1 MNMKV
6 LVAALV
12 GGVVAF
18 LLGWLIWGTLLMGYF
33 EANMVHYEGLM
44 KAEGEMNL
52 GLMFLSNLTLSLL
65 MALLFQRMGIK
76 DLMGGAMT
84 GALMGGLFYLSVD
97 LGFLAMMNYF
107 ANLTTVVVD
116 MLANTVWTACIGAV
130 IGLLLG
136 RGKAAA

>member
-6 LVAALV
+6 LIAALV

-18 LLGWLIWGTLLMGYF
+18 LLGWLIWGTLLMGYY
-33 EANMVHYEGLM
+33 EASMIHYEGLM
-44 KAEGEMNL
+44 KTEGEMNL

-84 GALMGGLFYLSVD
+84 GALIGGLFFLSVD

-107 ANLTTVVVD
+107 ATTTVVLVD
-116 MLANTVWTACIGAV
+116 VLANIVWTACIGAV

>member
-1 MNMKV
+1 
-6 LVAALV
+6 
-12 GGVVAF
+12 
-18 LLGWLIWGTLLMGYF
+18 
-33 EANMVHYEGLM
+33 
-44 KAEGEMNL
+44 
-52 GLMFLSNLTLSLL
+52 

-84 GALMGGLFYLSVD
+84 GALIGGLFFLSVD

-107 ANLTTVVVD
+107 ATTTVVLVD
-116 MLANTVWTACIGAV
+116 VLANIVWTACIGAV